1 MFIVI
6 FSYTD
11 TSPLLMVAGGYNRDL
26 PNGLTRDVELISTIP
41 RNQCSKRVRPLKA
54 TVIYE
59 FNNRR
64 ETDADILGM
73 TGQVIFCFLNLI

>member
-1 MFIVI
+1 
-6 FSYTD
+6 
-11 TSPLLMVAGGYNRDL
+11 MVAGGYNRDL

-73 TGQVIFCFLNLI
+73 TGQVNESIILVRNIFATLRMIDR